1 MKEYLIHKL
10 EPREDVVLQW
20 YPRQWAQREL
30 LVIWVWYDGCCD
42 FAPTWGIVQIHS
54 NEFSWGIVRMHSYEF
69 SWNATSPMPIS
80 TNVNSAKES
89 QLHARILANAHNFF
103 FLVSILIL
111 SVYGYML
118 MSYNKFLSS
127 MYRYWKPPPSNMHD
141 LILIILLKF
150 QW

>member
-1 MKEYLIHKL
+1 MDKVVSMKEYLIHKL

-103 FLVSILIL
+103 FFFFFGVNFDPQCVWIHVNEL
-111 SVYGYML
+111 
-118 MSYNKFLSS
+118 
-127 MYRYWKPPPSNMHD
+127 
-141 LILIILLKF
+141 
-150 QW
+150 Q

>member
-1 MKEYLIHKL
+1 MDKVVSMKEYLIHKL

-103 FLVSILIL
+103 FFFVVNFDPQCVWIHVNEL
-111 SVYGYML
+111 
-118 MSYNKFLSS
+118 
-127 MYRYWKPPPSNMHD
+127 
-141 LILIILLKF
+141 
-150 QW
+150 Q